1 MNTLNTIKTIVSIK
15 NIKGASYIGIR
26 GYENKQGE
34 ISDYTL
40 LANVSYENMLVNDL
54 RKLVDLDLTNLFAK
68 YDLELVQK
76 PYGELLE
83 SYTKRL
89 SDETTKANLLA
100 QGDET
105 IVRSQAQIDAYI
117 NLGNGLRIN
126 KETNELHVYGLI
138 ARKKVIK
145 SIEYKEVKSKLNTI
159 IKNEIS
165 KLANLRSDKFRNFI
179 VGNIDEIKING
190 MIIK

>member
-89 SDETTKANLLA
+89 SDEQTKLNLLA

-117 NLGNGLRIN
+117 NLGNGIRIH

-138 ARKKVIK
+138 ARKKVVK
-145 SIEYKEVKSKLNTI
+145 AIEYKEVKSRLNTI
-159 IKNEIS
+159 IKNEII

-179 VGNIDEIKING
+179 VGNIDEIKVNG
-190 MIIK
+190 MTI

>member
-145 SIEYKEVKSKLNTI
+145 SIEYKEVKSRLNTI

>member
-40 LANVSYENMLVNDL
+40 LANVSYENMLINDL
-54 RKLVDLDLTNLFAK
+54 RKLVELDLTNLFAK
-68 YDLELVQK
+68 YELELVQK
-76 PYGELLE
+76 PYNELLD

-89 SDETTKANLLA
+89 SDEQTKANLLV

-117 NLGNGLRIN
+117 NLGNGIRVN

-145 SIEYKEVKSKLNTI
+145 SIEYKEVKSRLNTI

-179 VGNIDEIKING
+179 VGNIDEIKVNG

>member
-1 MNTLNTIKTIVSIK
+1 MKTLKTLVSVK
-15 NIKGASYIGIR
+15 NIKGASFIGIR

-54 RKLVDLDLTNLFAK
+54 RKLVDLDLTNLFEK
-68 YDLELVQK
+68 YELDLVQK

-89 SDETTKANLLA
+89 SDETTKIKLLA

-105 IVRSQAQIDAYI
+105 IVRSQAQFDAYI

-145 SIEYKEVKSKLNTI
+145 SIEYKEVKSRLNTI

>member
-1 MNTLNTIKTIVSIK
+1 MKTLKTLVSVK
-15 NIKGASYIGIR
+15 NIKGASFVGIK
-26 GYENKQGE
+26 GYENSKGE
-34 ISDYTL
+34 ISDFTL
-40 LANVSYENMLVNDL
+40 LANISYNNMLINDL
-54 RKLVDLDLTNLFAK
+54 KKLVELDLTNLFAK
-68 YDLELVQK
+68 YDLDLVQK
-76 PYGELLE
+76 PYNELLS

-89 SDETTKANLLA
+89 SDEQTKETLLA
-100 QGDET
+100 LGDST
-105 IVRSQAQIDAYI
+105 IVRSVAQSEVFV
-117 NLGNGLRIN
+117 NLGNGLRVN
-126 KETNELHVYGLI
+126 KETNELHVYGLV

>member
-54 RKLVDLDLTNLFAK
+54 RKLVELDLTNLFAK
-68 YDLELVQK
+68 YELELVQK
-76 PYGELLE
+76 PYNELLD

-89 SDETTKANLLA
+89 SDEQTKEKLLA

-117 NLGNGLRIN
+117 NLGNGIRIH

-138 ARKKVIK
+138 ARKKVVK
-145 SIEYKEVKSKLNTI
+145 AIEYKEVKSRLNTI
-159 IKNEIS
+159 IKNEII

-179 VGNIDEIKING
+179 VGNIDEIKVNG
-190 MIIK
+190 MTI

>member
-40 LANVSYENMLVNDL
+40 LANVSYENMLINDL
-54 RKLVDLDLTNLFAK
+54 RKLVELDLTNLFAK
-68 YDLELVQK
+68 YELELVQK
-76 PYGELLE
+76 PYNELLD

-89 SDETTKANLLA
+89 SDEQTKANLLA

-117 NLGNGLRIN
+117 NLGNGIRVN

-145 SIEYKEVKSKLNTI
+145 SIEYKEVKSRLNTI

-179 VGNIDEIKING
+179 VGNIDEIKVNG